1 VLRDFIKRGFSIFI
15 MDSYTTTFAHSAH
28 LFRALGMLPVLPKQ
42 SRFEFFA
49 HEIALPKTG
58 EGQEM
63 YLEQC
68 KEKQVLPYTM
78 LSVVYDFRNR
88 VCVPLIIEQ
97 ATPHRINSVPQEQ
110 KLLMEGMLRGGKVHQ
125 IQLEVGV
132 VADVEMLGYLAEQ
145 VLADFVAQ
153 QYVLHQGD
161 MWLTQYRICR
171 DGYGKGTAI
180 SVQSHSPLEMK
191 LQLASPISERELE
204 VLVGWFER
212 VKRK

>member
-1 VLRDFIKRGFSIFI
+1 MLLHFINYDFSIFI

-28 LFRALGMLPVLPKQ
+28 LFRALGTLPVMPKQ

-49 HEIALPKTG
+49 HDIALPKIG

-63 YLEQC
+63 YLKLC
-68 KEKQVLPYTM
+68 REKQVLPYTQ
-78 LSVVYDFRNR
+78 LSLGYDFRNK
-88 VCVPLIIEQ
+88 VCVPLMIEQ

-110 KLLMEGMLRGGKVHQ
+110 KKLMEGMLRGGKVHH

-132 VADVEMLGYLAEQ
+132 VADTEMLGYLAEY